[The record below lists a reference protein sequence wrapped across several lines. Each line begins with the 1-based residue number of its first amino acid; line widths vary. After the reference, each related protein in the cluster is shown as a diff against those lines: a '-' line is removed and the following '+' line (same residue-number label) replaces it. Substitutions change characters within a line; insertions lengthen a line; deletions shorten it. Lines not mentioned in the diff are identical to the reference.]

1 MPKPPSKII
10 ELVAFI
16 IAEVS
21 GMKQLPLSQLGPQ
34 ESEPGIVDF
43 GILLP
48 WISAN
53 DGNRLFVKI
62 IHEQDQFIQHIQP
75 LAFEMQHGTNFD
87 YGDFWSAQVDLNTI
101 RDFQGNSH
109 FGLPGRHVYR
119 FELHNPN
126 AGILDWMI
134 DPFAREYATGKLSA
148 FTLGYTPYI
157 WSAGEQDWKTPA
169 LHDLILYELNLA
181 EFGGSLEGGIDRLG
195 YLADLG
201 VNTLSLMPVN
211 NVSLEVDW
219 GYLPLGFFGV
229 DERFGRRDDFQRFVD
244 AAHQHGLA
252 VIIDAVYGHT
262 GGDFPYAELYR
273 RLGYNENPFM
283 GPFAKD
289 YFNDLGVSTDFS
301 RALTRDFFY
310 SVNLHWLSTYHIDGF
325 RYDCVPNY
333 WDGALGAGYANLVF
347 NTHEYVK
354 SAIAS
359 LPRFDAA
366 EGPRLIQI
374 AEQLEAP
381 EQILEQSYS
390 NATWQNASFSAAA
403 ACARG
408 APGAIENLG
417 HRLGALGY
425 IEQITQNG
433 ETFAKLPLQF
443 IENHDH
449 SRFIC
454 EFGLRYRDWNPLFAE
469 GDRSQWYRLQPYL
482 IALLAAK
489 GVPMLW
495 QGQEFGENY
504 FLPDSGLGRVLLL
517 RPLRWD
523 YFYDTAGKTLI
534 WLTRSLLSLR
544 KNCEELRRGSHYFH
558 NDYERYLSRGIL
570 LFQRENSGAI
580 SLIAINFT
588 NTEQRVPFVFSHA
601 GNYTEQLHNEDN
613 FIVGEGETRWLIIP
627 SNYGRVWRST

>member
-1 MPKPPSKII
+1 
-10 ELVAFI
+10 
-16 IAEVS
+16 
-21 GMKQLPLSQLGPQ
+21 MKRLPLSQLGPR

-126 AGILDWMI
+126 AGILDWII
-134 DPFAREYATGKLSA
+134 DPCAREYATGKLSA
-148 FTLGYTPYI
+148 FTLGHTPYT
-157 WSAGEQDWKTPA
+157 WSAAEQDWKTPA

-244 AAHQHGLA
+244 AAHKHGLA
-252 VIIDAVYGHT
+252 VIVDAVYGHT
-262 GGDFPYAELYR
+262 GGDFPYADLYR

-289 YFNDLGVSTDFS
+289 YFNDLGVSTDFN

-354 SAIAS
+354 NAIAS
-359 LPRFDAA
+359 LPRFEAA

-449 SRFIC
+449 SRFVC
-454 EFGLRYRDWNPLFAE
+454 QFGLRYRDWNPLFAE

-523 YFYDTAGKTLI
+523 YFYDTAGKSLMG
-534 WLTRSLLSLR
+534 LTRSLLSLR
-544 KNCEELRRGSHYFH
+544 KNCDELRRGSHYFH

-580 SLIAINFT
+580 SLIAVNFT
-588 NTEQRVPFVFSHA
+588 NNEQRVPFVFSHA

>member
-1 MPKPPSKII
+1 
-10 ELVAFI
+10 
-16 IAEVS
+16 
-21 GMKQLPLSQLGPQ
+21 MKQLPLSQLGPR

-75 LAFEMQHGTNFD
+75 LAFEMQHGTNVD

-126 AGILDWMI
+126 AGILDWII

-157 WSAGEQDWKTPA
+157 WSTGEQDWKTPA

-195 YLADLG
+195 YLADVG

-289 YFNDLGVSTDFS
+289 YFNDLGVSTDFN

-333 WDGALGAGYANLVF
+333 WDGALGEGYANLVF

-354 SAIAS
+354 NAIAS

-366 EGPRLIQI
+366 EGSRLIQI

-449 SRFIC
+449 SRFVC
-454 EFGLRYRDWNPLFAE
+454 QFGLRYRDWNPLFAE

-523 YFYDTAGKTLI
+523 YFYDTAGKSLMG
-534 WLTRSLLSLR
+534 LTRSLLSLR
-544 KNCEELRRGSHYFH
+544 KNCDELRRGSHYFH

-580 SLIAINFT
+580 SLIAVNFT
-588 NTEQRVPFVFSHA
+588 NNEQRVPFVFSHA

>member
-1 MPKPPSKII
+1 
-10 ELVAFI
+10 
-16 IAEVS
+16 
-21 GMKQLPLSQLGPQ
+21 MKQLPLNQLGPR

-62 IHEQDQFIQHIQP
+62 IHEQDQFIQRIQP
-75 LAFEMQHGTNFD
+75 LAFEMQHGTNAD
-87 YGDFWSAQVDLNTI
+87 YGDFWAAQVDLNTI

-126 AGILDWMI
+126 AGILDWII
-134 DPFAREYATGKLSA
+134 DPFAREYAIGKLSA
-148 FTLGYTPYI
+148 FTLGYTPYA
-157 WSAGEQDWKTPA
+157 WSAAEQNWKTPA

-181 EFGGSLEGGIDRLG
+181 EFSDSLEGGIDRLG

-252 VIIDAVYGHT
+252 VIVDAVYGHT
-262 GGDFPYAELYR
+262 GGDFPYADLYR
-273 RLGYNENPFM
+273 RLGYYENPFM

-289 YFNDLGVSTDFS
+289 YFNDLGVSTDFN

-354 SAIAS
+354 SSIAS
-359 LPRFDAA
+359 LPRFDAP
-366 EGPRLIQI
+366 EGSRLIQI

-390 NATWQNASFSAAA
+390 NATWQNASFGAAS

-408 APGAIENLG
+408 IPGAIENLG

-425 IEQITQNG
+425 IEQTTQNG
-433 ETFAKLPLQF
+433 ETFAKLPLQY

-449 SRFIC
+449 SRFVC

-489 GVPMLW
+489 GIPMLW

-504 FLPDSGLGRVLLL
+504 FVPDSGLGRVLLL

-523 YFYDTAGKTLI
+523 YFYDAAGKSLVG
-534 WLTRSLLSLR
+534 LTRSLLSLR
-544 KNCEELRRGSHYFH
+544 KNCAELRRGSHYFH

-570 LFQRENSGAI
+570 LFQRDSEGAI
-580 SLIAINFT
+580 SLIAVNFT
-588 NTEQRVPFVFSHA
+588 NNEQRVPFVFSRA

-613 FIVGEGETRWLIIP
+613 FIVSEGETRWLTIP
-627 SNYGRVWRST
+627 SNYGRVWRSA

>member
-21 GMKQLPLSQLGPQ
+21 GMKQLPLSQLGPR

-126 AGILDWMI
+126 AGILDWII

-157 WSAGEQDWKTPA
+157 WSTGEQDWKTPA

-289 YFNDLGVSTDFS
+289 YFNDLGVSTDFN

-359 LPRFDAA
+359 LPRFNAA

-449 SRFIC
+449 SRFVC

-534 WLTRSLLSLR
+534 GLTRSLLSLR
-544 KNCEELRRGSHYFH
+544 KNCKELRRGSHYFH

>member
-1 MPKPPSKII
+1 
-10 ELVAFI
+10 
-16 IAEVS
+16 
-21 GMKQLPLSQLGPQ
+21 MKRLPLSQLGPR

-75 LAFEMQHGTNFD
+75 LAFEMQHGTNVD

-101 RDFQGNSH
+101 RDFQGSSH

-126 AGILDWMI
+126 AGILDWII
-134 DPFAREYATGKLSA
+134 DPCAREYATGKLSA
-148 FTLGYTPYI
+148 FTLGYTPYT
-157 WSAGEQDWKTPA
+157 WSAAEQDWKTPA

-244 AAHQHGLA
+244 AAHKHGLA
-252 VIIDAVYGHT
+252 VIVDAVYGHT
-262 GGDFPYAELYR
+262 GGDFPYADLYR

-289 YFNDLGVSTDFS
+289 YFNDLGVSTDFN

-333 WDGALGAGYANLVF
+333 WDGALGEGYANLVF

-354 SAIAS
+354 NAIAS

-433 ETFAKLPLQF
+433 ETFTKLPLQF

-449 SRFIC
+449 SRFVC
-454 EFGLRYRDWNPLFAE
+454 QFGLRYRDWNPLFAE

-504 FLPDSGLGRVLLL
+504 SLPDSGLGRVLLL

-523 YFYDTAGKTLI
+523 YFYDTAGKSLI
-534 WLTRSLLSLR
+534 GLTRSLLSLR
-544 KNCEELRRGSHYFH
+544 KNCDELRRGSHYFH

-580 SLIAINFT
+580 SLIAVNFT
-588 NTEQRVPFVFSHA
+588 NNEQRVPFVFSHA

>member
-1 MPKPPSKII
+1 
-10 ELVAFI
+10 
-16 IAEVS
+16 
-21 GMKQLPLSQLGPQ
+21 MKQLPLNQLGPR

-62 IHEQDQFIQHIQP
+62 IHEQDQFIQRIQP
-75 LAFEMQHGTNFD
+75 LAFEMQHGTNAD
-87 YGDFWSAQVDLNTI
+87 YGDFWAAQVDLNTI

-126 AGILDWMI
+126 AGILDWII

-148 FTLGYTPYI
+148 FTLGYTPYA
-157 WSAGEQDWKTPA
+157 WSTAEQNWKTPA

-181 EFGGSLEGGIDRLG
+181 EFSSSLEGGIDRLG

-252 VIIDAVYGHT
+252 VIVDAVYGHT
-262 GGDFPYAELYR
+262 GGDFPYADLYR

-289 YFNDLGVSTDFS
+289 YFSDLGVSTDFN

-354 SAIAS
+354 SSIAS
-359 LPRFDAA
+359 LPRFDAP
-366 EGPRLIQI
+366 EGSRLIQI

-390 NATWQNASFSAAA
+390 NATWQNASFGAAT

-408 APGAIENLG
+408 IPGAIENLG
-417 HRLGALGY
+417 QRLGALGY
-425 IEQITQNG
+425 IEQTTQNG
-433 ETFAKLPLQF
+433 ESFAKLPLQY

-449 SRFIC
+449 SRFVC

-489 GVPMLW
+489 GIPMLW

-504 FLPDSGLGRVLLL
+504 FVPDSGLGRVLLL

-523 YFYDTAGKTLI
+523 YFYDVAGKSLVG
-534 WLTRSLLSLR
+534 LTRNLLSLR
-544 KNCEELRRGSHYFH
+544 KNCPELRRGSHYFH

-570 LFQRENSGAI
+570 LFQRDSEGAI
-580 SLIAINFT
+580 SLIAVNFT
-588 NTEQRVPFVFSHA
+588 NNEQRVPFVFSRA

-613 FIVGEGETRWLIIP
+613 FAVVEGEARWLTIP
-627 SNYGRVWRST
+627 SNYGRIWRSG

>member
-1 MPKPPSKII
+1 
-10 ELVAFI
+10 
-16 IAEVS
+16 
-21 GMKQLPLSQLGPQ
+21 MKQLPLNQLGPR

-62 IHEQDQFIQHIQP
+62 IHEQDQFIQLIQP
-75 LAFEMQHGTNFD
+75 LAFEMQHGTNAD
-87 YGDFWSAQVDLNTI
+87 YGDFWRAQVDLNTI

-126 AGILDWMI
+126 VGILDWII
-134 DPFAREYATGKLSA
+134 DPFAREYAIGKLSA
-148 FTLGYTPYI
+148 FTLGYTPYS
-157 WSAGEQDWKTPA
+157 WSAAEQNWKTPA

-181 EFGGSLEGGIDRLG
+181 EFSGSLEGGIDRLG

-252 VIIDAVYGHT
+252 VIVDAVYGHT
-262 GGDFPYAELYR
+262 GGDFPYADLYR

-289 YFNDLGVSTDFS
+289 YFNDLGVSTDFN

-354 SAIAS
+354 SSIAS
-359 LPRFDAA
+359 LPRFDAP
-366 EGPRLIQI
+366 EGSRLIQI

-390 NATWQNASFSAAA
+390 NAAWQNASFGAASD
-403 ACARG
+403 CARG
-408 APGAIENLG
+408 IPGAIENLG

-425 IEQITQNG
+425 IEQTTQNG
-433 ETFAKLPLQF
+433 ETFAKLPLQY

-449 SRFIC
+449 SRFVC

-489 GVPMLW
+489 GIPMLW

-504 FLPDSGLGRVLLL
+504 FVPDSGLGRVLLL

-523 YFYDTAGKTLI
+523 YFYDAAGKSLVG
-534 WLTRSLLSLR
+534 LTRSLLSLR
-544 KNCEELRRGSHYFH
+544 KNCPELRRGSHYFH
-558 NDYERYLSRGIL
+558 NDYERYLSCGIL
-570 LFQRENSGAI
+570 LFQRDSEGAI
-580 SLIAINFT
+580 SLIAVNFT
-588 NTEQRVPFVFSHA
+588 NNEQRVPFVFSRA

-613 FIVGEGETRWLIIP
+613 FAVGEGEARWLTIP
-627 SNYGRVWRST
+627 SNYGRVWRSA

>member
-1 MPKPPSKII
+1 
-10 ELVAFI
+10 
-16 IAEVS
+16 
-21 GMKQLPLSQLGPQ
+21 MKRLPLSQLGPR

-75 LAFEMQHGTNFD
+75 LAFEMQHGTNVD

-126 AGILDWMI
+126 AGILDWII
-134 DPFAREYATGKLSA
+134 DPCAREYATGKLSA
-148 FTLGYTPYI
+148 FTLGYTPYT
-157 WSAGEQDWKTPA
+157 WSAAEQDWKTPA

-252 VIIDAVYGHT
+252 VIVDAVYGHT
-262 GGDFPYAELYR
+262 GGDFPYADLYR

-289 YFNDLGVSTDFS
+289 YFNDLGVSTDFN

-333 WDGALGAGYANLVF
+333 WDGALGEGYANLVF

-354 SAIAS
+354 NAIAS

-449 SRFIC
+449 SRFVC
-454 EFGLRYRDWNPLFAE
+454 QFGLRYRDWNPLFAE

-523 YFYDTAGKTLI
+523 YFYDTAGKSLI
-534 WLTRSLLSLR
+534 GLTRSLLSLR
-544 KNCEELRRGSHYFH
+544 KNCDELRRGSHYFH

-580 SLIAINFT
+580 SLIAVNFT
-588 NTEQRVPFVFSHA
+588 NNEQRVPFVFSHA